1 MTDAA
6 TGPSVAAVNVARP
19 RLLLINGEPHKTGIF
34 KEPVEGRVE
43 LRDDEVAGDHVVD
56 TAVHGGYDKAVYAYA
71 AEDYAWWEEQLGREL
86 PPGTFGENLTLRGL
100 DPREAR
106 IGERWR
112 VGSAL
117 LEVSEPR
124 QPCSK
129 LGAKMGD
136 QRFVKAF
143 ARAMRLGTYL
153 RIVEPGDVGAGD
165 PVEVVDRPGHEVTIG
180 LLGRVLFEDRSL
192 APQILVADGL
202 TDAWRA
208 HGEKLASRALLTAAP
223 RR

>member
-1 MTDAA
+1 LSAA
-6 TGPSVAAVNVARP
+6 PGPRVAAVNVAAA
-19 RLLLINGEPHKTGIF
+19 RLIMINGEPTKTGIF
-34 KEPVEGRVE
+34 KQPVAGRVE
-43 LRDDEVAGDHVVD
+43 LRDDAVIGDHVVD

-71 AEDYAWWEEQLGREL
+71 TEDYRWWEAELGRDL
-86 PPGTFGENLTLRGL
+86 PAGSFGENLTLEGI

-112 VGSAL
+112 IGTAL

-143 ARAMRLGTYL
+143 AKAMRLGTYL
-153 RIVEPGDVGAGD
+153 RIVAPGEVGAGD
-165 PVEVVDRPGHEVTIG
+165 PIEIVERPDHAVTIG
-180 LLGRVLFEDRSL
+180 LLSRVLFEDPALGPR
-192 APQILVADGL
+192 ILEAEGL
-202 TDAWRA
+202 TDAWRE
-208 HGEKLASRALLTAAP
+208 HGRKLADRYA
-223 RR
+223 

>member
-1 MTDAA
+1 MSEGPEP
-6 TGPSVAAVNVARP
+6 TGASGSSVASVNVAKA
-19 RLLLINGEPHKTGIF
+19 RLILINGEPQKTGIF
-34 KEPVEGRVE
+34 KEEVPGRIE
-43 LRDDEVAGDHVVD
+43 LRDDGVIGDRVVD

-71 AEDYAWWEEQLGREL
+71 AEDYRWWESQLGRDL
-86 PPGTFGENLTLRGL
+86 PPGWFGENLMLEGL
-100 DPREAR
+100 DPRDAR

-112 VGSAL
+112 VGTAL

-143 ARAMRLGTYL
+143 AKAMRLGTYL

-165 PVEVVDRPGHEVTIG
+165 RIEIAERPDHDVTIG
-180 LLGRVLFEDRSL
+180 MLSRVLFEDPALGPGIL
-192 APQILVADGL
+192 AADGL
-202 TDAWRA
+202 TAAWRE
-208 HGEKLASRALLTAAP
+208 HGEKLATRYA
-223 RR
+223 